1 MIGYI
6 FLITITIIISTIV
19 YQQLRTYVPTEKVE
33 CPEGVSVFLKK
44 VIYDCENKELNITL
58 KNNGRFSVA
67 GYFIAAT
74 NKSDQELAT
83 IDLSKYNKK
92 EGVGGFVIFNFLRS
106 ENSMSP
112 NKEIKSVFDL
122 SSSSSQFYSLNI
134 IPVRYQEIENR
145 NRIVSCGDSRIKETL
160 TCFEKCV
167 PKTCSGLGIV
177 PYICGEWSDGCGG
190 IINCDQPGCDPS
202 TEFCDAE
209 GQCISTICDPDAD
222 PSLSGICGIQQC
234 GTADNNT
241 CGAVSCGTCDAAAG
255 FSCNATKQC
264 ITICGDNIVGGTE
277 QCDDGNT
284 NNNDDCII
292 DTNSSYEC
300 MKSVCGDGYLWNQGA
315 GGTEQCDDGNNG
327 SGDGCSSTC
336 TIEDGWVCD
345 TDVEPSVCGLIPTII
360 NCADY
365 CFSLGNYSTGFC
377 RQSEAQCG
385 INGETYESGGDIYCE
400 GGGALSDFCC
410 CKP

>member
-1 MIGYI
+1 MIIKNKRGISVMIGYI

-44 VIYDCENKELNITL
+44 VVYDCDNKELNITL

-83 IDLSKYNKK
+83 IDLSKYTKS
-92 EGVGGFVIFNFLRS
+92 GVGGFVIFDFLS
-106 ENSMSP
+106 QNSMSP

-167 PKTCSGLGIV
+167 PKTCIELNFV
-177 PYICGEWSDGCGG
+177 CGNNWDDGCGG
-190 IINCDQPGCDPS
+190 ILDCGTCTDPEVCTSIGQCVPPLECTDTCSSFGYQCGNQTICGASVDCTVEIGGCDQP
-202 TEFCDAE
+202 TESCNE
-209 GQCISTICDPDAD
+209 VTGQCEI
-222 PSLSGICGIQQC
+222 
-234 GTADNNT
+234 T
-241 CGAVSCGTCDAAAG
+241 CGNG
-255 FSCNATKQC
+255 FIDT
-264 ITICGDNIVGGTE
+264 DE
-277 QCDDGNT
+277 QCDDGV
-284 NNNDDCII
+284 IPP
-292 DTNSSYEC
+292 
-300 MKSVCGDGYLWNQGA
+300 V
-315 GGTEQCDDGNNG
+315 

-336 TIEDGWVCD
+336 TIEDGWICSGQPSD
-345 TDVEPSVCGLIPTII
+345 CEPAPGSFNSCG
-360 NCADY
+360 DY
-365 CFSLGNYSTGFC
+365 CALFGYSSVYTCEDNDNKCAPPQGP
-377 RQSEAQCG
+377 
-385 INGETYESGGDIYCE
+385 E
-400 GGGALSDFCC
+400 GGTYIGNVEDANETFGNSFCLADPFCC
-410 CKP
+410 CRP